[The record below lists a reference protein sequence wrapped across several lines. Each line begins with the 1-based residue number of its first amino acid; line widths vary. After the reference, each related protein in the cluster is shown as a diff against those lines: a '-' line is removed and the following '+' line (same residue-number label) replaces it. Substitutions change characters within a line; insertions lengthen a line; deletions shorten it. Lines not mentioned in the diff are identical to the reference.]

1 MTKLKVAI
9 LYGGP
14 SNEHDVSLK
23 SAQNVLS
30 NIDKDLYEVIEI
42 LISKDGLFNINN
54 QEYRTVEAITEI
66 KKIADVVFPVLHGKF
81 GEDGA
86 IQELLE
92 RIGIP
97 FVGSGSKASR
107 IAINKN
113 ISNTVFA
120 KNNLSIPQSEIVT
133 KNNSAV
139 SINFPIFIKPLDEG
153 SSLGIHKCTSQE
165 ELDKVLGEAFT
176 DHAEMLVQECV
187 VGREFTCGVLEI
199 DGVPTPLPLSEIILK
214 DSKFFDYEAKYTP
227 GACTEVTPAEID
239 DSLQEE
245 IQDVVLQC
253 HEILNC
259 KSISRTDVIVSE
271 NGTIY
276 VLETN
281 TLPGMTKTS
290 FIPAQAKAFGLPMTE
305 LITTLI
311 KSAHT

>member
-1 MTKLKVAI
+1 MTKLKIAI

-14 SNEHDVSLK
+14 SNEHDVSVN

-30 NIDKDLYEVIEI
+30 QIDKELYDVIEI
-42 LISKDGLFNINN
+42 PISKEGLFSINN
-54 QEYRTVEAITEI
+54 QEYKTIEAITEI
-66 KKIADVVFPVLHGKF
+66 KKIADVVFPILHGKF

-92 RIGIP
+92 RVGLP

-107 IAINKN
+107 IAINKS
-113 ISNTVFA
+113 ISNAVFT
-120 KNNLSIPQSEIVT
+120 KNNLTIPQSEIIT
-133 KNNSAV
+133 KNNFTI
-139 SINFPIFIKPLDEG
+139 SINFPVIVKPLDEG

-165 ELDKVLGEAFT
+165 ELLIALEEAFV
-176 DHAEMLVQECV
+176 DHTEMLVQECV
-187 VGREFTCGVLEI
+187 SGREFTCGVLDI

-214 DSKFFDYEAKYTP
+214 NTELFDYKAKYTP

-239 DSLQEE
+239 DSLEEE
-245 IQDVVLQC
+245 IQDVALQC

-290 FIPAQAKAFGLPMTE
+290 FIPAQAKAFGLSMSD
-305 LITTLI
+305 LITLLI

>member
-14 SNEHDVSLK
+14 SNEHDVSVN

-54 QEYRTVEAITEI
+54 QEYRTVDAITEI

-139 SINFPIFIKPLDEG
+139 SINFPIFVKPLDEG
-153 SSLGIHKCTSQE
+153 SSLGVHKCTSQE

-176 DHAEMLVQECV
+176 DHAEMLIQECV

-214 DSKFFDYEAKYTP
+214 DSEFFDYKAKYTP

-239 DSLQEE
+239 DSLEEE

-290 FIPAQAKAFGLPMTE
+290 FIPAQAKAFGLSMTE

-311 KSAHT
+311 KSART

>member
-14 SNEHDVSLK
+14 SNEHDVSVN
-23 SAQNVLS
+23 SAQNALS

-42 LISKDGLFNINN
+42 PISKEGLFRINN
-54 QEYRTVEAITEI
+54 QEYKTIEAITEI

-86 IQELLE
+86 VQELLE
-92 RIGIP
+92 RAGIP

-113 ISNTVFA
+113 VSNAVFV
-120 KNNLSIPQSEIVT
+120 KNNLSIPQSEVIT
-133 KNNSAV
+133 KNNFTI
-139 SINFPIFIKPLDEG
+139 SINFPIIVKPLDEG
-153 SSLGIHKCTSQE
+153 SSLGVHKCTSQE
-165 ELDKVLGEAFT
+165 ELRVVLEEVFI
-176 DHAEMLVQECV
+176 DHTEMLVQECV
-187 VGREFTCGVLEI
+187 SGREFTCGVLEI
-199 DGVPTPLPLSEIILK
+199 DGVLTPLPPSEIILK
-214 DSKFFDYEAKYTP
+214 NTVLFDYKAKYTP
-227 GACTEVTPAEID
+227 GACTEVTPAKID
-239 DSLQEE
+239 DSLEEE
-245 IQDVVLQC
+245 IQDVALQC
-253 HEILNC
+253 HEIINC

-290 FIPAQAKAFGLPMTE
+290 FIPTQAKAFGLSMTE
-305 LITTLI
+305 LITLLI

>member
-1 MTKLKVAI
+1 MTKLKIAI

-14 SNEHDVSLK
+14 SNEHDVSVS

-30 NIDKDLYEVIEI
+30 QIDKELYDVIKI
-42 LISKDGLFNINN
+42 PISKEGLFSINN
-54 QEYRTVEAITEI
+54 QEYKTVEAITEI

-81 GEDGA
+81 GEDGT

-92 RIGIP
+92 RVALP

-113 ISNTVFA
+113 ISNVVFA
-120 KNNLSIPQSEIVT
+120 KNNLSIPQSEVIT
-133 KNNSAV
+133 KNNFII
-139 SINFPIFIKPLDEG
+139 SINFPVIVKPLDEG
-153 SSLGIHKCTSQE
+153 SSLGVHKCKSQE
-165 ELDKVLGEAFT
+165 ELNAVVEKVFI
-176 DHAEMLVQECV
+176 DHSEMLVQEYLS
-187 VGREFTCGVLEI
+187 GREFTCGVLDI
-199 DGVPTPLPLSEIILK
+199 DGIPTPLPPSEIILK
-214 DSKFFDYEAKYTP
+214 STELFDYEAKYTP

-239 DSLQEE
+239 DSLEEE

-259 KSISRTDVIVSE
+259 KSISRTDVIISE

-290 FIPAQAKAFGLPMTE
+290 FIPAQAKAFGLSMTE
-305 LITTLI
+305 LITLLI
-311 KSAHT
+311 KSART

>member
-14 SNEHDVSLK
+14 SNEHDVSLN

-30 NIDKDLYEVIEI
+30 NIDKDLYEVVEI

-54 QEYRTVEAITEI
+54 QEYKTVEAITEI

-86 IQELLE
+86 VQELLE
-92 RIGIP
+92 RVGIP

-113 ISNTVFA
+113 ISNAMFE
-120 KNNLSIPQSEIVT
+120 KNNLTVPQSEIIT
-133 KNNSAV
+133 KNNFAI
-139 SINFPIFIKPLDEG
+139 SINFPVIVKPLDEG
-153 SSLGIHKCTSQE
+153 SSLGVHKCNSQE
-165 ELDKVLGEAFT
+165 ELEIVLENAFI
-176 DHAEMLVQECV
+176 DHTEMLVQECV
-187 VGREFTCGVLEI
+187 VGREFTCGILDIE
-199 DGVPTPLPLSEIILK
+199 GVPTPLPPTEIILK
-214 DSKFFDYEAKYTP
+214 DTKLFDYETKYTP
-227 GACTEVTPAEID
+227 GACAEITPAEIE
-239 DSLQEE
+239 DSLTEE
-245 IQDVVLQC
+245 IQDIALTC
-253 HEILNC
+253 HEILDC
-259 KSISRTDVIVSE
+259 KSISRTDIIVSE

-290 FIPAQAKAFGLPMTE
+290 FIPAQAKAFGLSMKDF
-305 LITTLI
+305 ITTLI

>member
-14 SNEHDVSLK
+14 SNEHDVSVN

-54 QEYRTVEAITEI
+54 QEYKTVEAVTEI

-86 IQELLE
+86 VQELLE
-92 RIGIP
+92 RVDIP

-133 KNNSAV
+133 KNNSTV
-139 SINFPIFIKPLDEG
+139 SINFPIFVKPLDEG
-153 SSLGIHKCTSQE
+153 SSLGVHKCTSQE
-165 ELDKVLGEAFT
+165 ELDKVLEEAFT

-199 DGVPTPLPLSEIILK
+199 DGLPTPLPLSEIILK
-214 DSKFFDYEAKYTP
+214 DSEFFDYEAKYTP
-227 GACTEVTPAEID
+227 GACIEVTPAEID
-239 DSLQEE
+239 DLLQEE
-245 IQDVVLQC
+245 IQDIVLQC

-290 FIPAQAKAFGLPMTE
+290 FIPAQAKAFGLSMKDF
-305 LITTLI
+305 ITTLI